1 MVFAARDGEEVRM
14 VSSQQLLLHH
24 HCLTLLSIHS
34 STRPFIQGLLPP
46 PPPPA
51 VQLICK
57 EVQEQQ
63 EQAVVSRVW
72 MDGRVQLSA
81 APATN
86 FLHTSSYSYC
96 CTRHVA
102 QPPTLPIYLSFAL
115 QIHRRCNTSQL
126 ALFWQGK
133 NGDVGTY
140 ENLFNMNIFKRI
152 QRDPPQLNT
161 SKGKHLLWW
170 CAHAIW
176 E

>member
-1 MVFAARDGEEVRM
+1 MRYDGVCSSRDGEEVSL
-14 VSSQQLLLHH
+14 VSSQQQLQHH

-34 STRPFIQGLLPP
+34 STRPFIQGLLATPP
-46 PPPPA
+46 EA

-115 QIHRRCNTSQL
+115 EIHRRCNTSQL
-126 ALFWQGK
+126 ALF
-133 NGDVGTY
+133 
-140 ENLFNMNIFKRI
+140 
-152 QRDPPQLNT
+152 
-161 SKGKHLLWW
+161 
-170 CAHAIW
+170 
-176 E
+176 